1 MADCNVA
8 MVVVKCGEVR
18 SRFALFAAAARGNVE
33 VGLSCFNKGV
43 DVNLLVVS
51 KEGECV
57 ICRVKRARRF
67 RTGERV
73 DVEQS
78 SKGIVVAAGDRG
90 SWHKC
95 KHEWVRGVWRRQGL

>member
-1 MADCNVA
+1 

-43 DVNLLVVS
+43 GVNLKVVS

-57 ICRVKRARRF
+57 ICRVK
-67 RTGERV
+67 ER
-73 DVEQS
+73 E
-78 SKGIVVAAGDRG
+78 GFG
-90 SWHKC
+90 
-95 KHEWVRGVWRRQGL
+95 